1 MMHRIVCRAS
11 SAYHHSPFLC
21 DKITTIASGTRNLTK
36 THFPSSSFWLLTARK
51 FSGNDGNGIFGGTT
65 SDNQDWGS
73 GSSSWST
80 GLTKEQIDGQVIG
93 RQVGSDSSADVESPL
108 PAAIS
113 KWDKMVTA
121 LEDAGRQGQGKKPFG
136 DTLGD
141 LMTETSQLLKQAKE
155 PGTRGSHL
163 SESDKAKIYTLH
175 NGDPEVNTVEKLARD
190 FKIMRQRVHAIL
202 WLKKDKEEREKKLGH
217 SLNNEDNALESS
229 ESNYREFHVAS
240 LPYKPAFKVMP
251 EDWDGMPKDMD
262 EVLYEISKKEDDMCY
277 EEFLQKFEFNMRKLK
292 GEIKCH
298 KHSRRREDNGW
309 KLTVEKLGPRAVK
322 VHLLLWHEYVTQC
335 RGIGILIRITRP
347 PPDACAPI
355 PTASDTQFVRPSIL
369 RPFTSS
375 ADDSS
380 QLAHSLSAELL
391 KNADVDSVS
400 IQQRLQL
407 SFSHVK
413 PSHTLIHQVLDLSSE
428 AGRSVLGFQNWVHSH
443 PAFTA
448 SDETYACFIN
458 YFGRRKDFKAVH
470 DVLLRAKGIAADKTF
485 VAVVDRFVRAGRPS
499 QLVSFFEKMEVDYGL
514 GRSRESLTVVIEKLC
529 EHGFASYA
537 EKMVK
542 SLANEFFP
550 NEKICDLLIKGWCN
564 DGKLDEAK
572 RLAGEMDR
580 GGFEI
585 GAMAYNSILDCVCK
599 LCRAKDPFSLQSE
612 AEKILIEMDVAGVP
626 RDVETFNV
634 LIDNLCK
641 IRRTEDA
648 LNLFHRMGEWGCHPN
663 AKTFLTLTKSLYQAA
678 RIGEGDEMIDRMK
691 SAGHEDQLDKKE
703 YYEFLKVLCGIERI
717 DHALSVFTKMKDDG
731 CKPGVKTYDL
741 LMGKLVAHGRVDKA
755 NSLFNEASK
764 NGVPVEPKA
773 YKKDPRFASKK
784 PVAVKKVKKR
794 ETLPEKTARKKR
806 TLQKIRLSFVKKPRK
821 GRRRTY

>member
-1 MMHRIVCRAS
+1 MWR
-11 SAYHHSPFLC
+11 SP
-21 DKITTIASGTRNLTK
+21 
-36 THFPSSSFWLLTARK
+36 
-51 FSGNDGNGIFGGTT
+51 
-65 SDNQDWGS
+65 
-73 GSSSWST
+73 
-80 GLTKEQIDGQVIG
+80 
-93 RQVGSDSSADVESPL
+93 
-108 PAAIS
+108 
-113 KWDKMVTA
+113 
-121 LEDAGRQGQGKKPFG
+121 
-136 DTLGD
+136 
-141 LMTETSQLLKQAKE
+141 
-155 PGTRGSHL
+155 
-163 SESDKAKIYTLH
+163 
-175 NGDPEVNTVEKLARD
+175 
-190 FKIMRQRVHAIL
+190 
-202 WLKKDKEEREKKLGH
+202 
-217 SLNNEDNALESS
+217 
-229 ESNYREFHVAS
+229 
-240 LPYKPAFKVMP
+240 
-251 EDWDGMPKDMD
+251 
-262 EVLYEISKKEDDMCY
+262 
-277 EEFLQKFEFNMRKLK
+277 
-292 GEIKCH
+292 
-298 KHSRRREDNGW
+298 
-309 KLTVEKLGPRAVK
+309 
-322 VHLLLWHEYVTQC
+322 VHLRTLVL
-335 RGIGILIRITRP
+335 RSL
-347 PPDACAPI
+347 
-355 PTASDTQFVRPSIL
+355 TASDTQFVRPSIL

-470 DVLLRAKGIAADKTF
+470 DVLLQAKGIAADKTF

-514 GRSRESLTVVIEKLC
+514 VRSRDSLTVVVEKLC
-529 EHGFASYA
+529 EHGYASYA

-612 AEKILIEMDVAGVP
+612 AEKILIEMDVA
-626 RDVETFNV
+626 EW
-634 LIDNLCK
+634 
-641 IRRTEDA
+641 
-648 LNLFHRMGEWGCHPN
+648 GEWGCHPN

-691 SAGHEDQLDKKE
+691 SAGYEDQLDKKE

-717 DHALSVFTKMKDDG
+717 DHAMSVFTKMKEDG

>member
-1 MMHRIVCRAS
+1 MWR
-11 SAYHHSPFLC
+11 SP
-21 DKITTIASGTRNLTK
+21 
-36 THFPSSSFWLLTARK
+36 
-51 FSGNDGNGIFGGTT
+51 
-65 SDNQDWGS
+65 
-73 GSSSWST
+73 
-80 GLTKEQIDGQVIG
+80 
-93 RQVGSDSSADVESPL
+93 
-108 PAAIS
+108 
-113 KWDKMVTA
+113 
-121 LEDAGRQGQGKKPFG
+121 
-136 DTLGD
+136 
-141 LMTETSQLLKQAKE
+141 
-155 PGTRGSHL
+155 
-163 SESDKAKIYTLH
+163 
-175 NGDPEVNTVEKLARD
+175 
-190 FKIMRQRVHAIL
+190 
-202 WLKKDKEEREKKLGH
+202 
-217 SLNNEDNALESS
+217 
-229 ESNYREFHVAS
+229 
-240 LPYKPAFKVMP
+240 
-251 EDWDGMPKDMD
+251 
-262 EVLYEISKKEDDMCY
+262 
-277 EEFLQKFEFNMRKLK
+277 
-292 GEIKCH
+292 
-298 KHSRRREDNGW
+298 
-309 KLTVEKLGPRAVK
+309 
-322 VHLLLWHEYVTQC
+322 VHLRTLVL
-335 RGIGILIRITRP
+335 RSL
-347 PPDACAPI
+347 
-355 PTASDTQFVRPSIL
+355 TASDTQFARPSIL

-514 GRSRESLTVVIEKLC
+514 VRSRESLTVVIEKLC

-691 SAGHEDQLDKKE
+691 SAGYEDQLDKKE